1 MQNAQDNKDTYSLED
16 DDDDDDD
23 VFYDT
28 QEEND
33 YIKINEMLDPVKFN
47 FEIILEKLNIVIDK
61 YKLHDLLK
69 GKKINTD
76 KKNEIYKFLTSNFLN
91 PNDKPN
97 DLLKSFIDFMLN
109 NSVSMANILFANND
123 EDRISKI
130 NDGINI
136 TIRSEEFLHD
146 IMFALYEI
154 IKKKEISE
162 LKEEQKKYISGL
174 IANELITK
182 IHMSI
187 FQNNQQKD
195 KEYNL
200 NKKNRKIFS
209 FLISVSIFFLTSVS
223 FFIFESYF
231 PQDLI
236 KKYNIQDLNN
246 FETRSIVY
254 TFIILILIL
263 ISSIISYYICK
274 MIQNNNIESECQ
286 RNYNNFINDIYSNN
300 INILYKVIEETI
312 HNIFSEAGVK
322 FLNYLNI
329 ISKFDI
335 PDDKKIELISIV
347 KNFFIKEYSEKIN
360 LDIIFEKLEI
370 LDDLKEKIK
379 LKGLDDKYINDIK
392 NNFKEGLN
400 FDVDKTK
407 MTRVN
412 KIDEK
417 KFSNIDIES
426 LINMLDYLIK
436 NLESL
441 LNDNEIKQITSE
453 KKVRNF

>member
-1 MQNAQDNKDTYSLED
+1 LQNAQDNKDTYSLED